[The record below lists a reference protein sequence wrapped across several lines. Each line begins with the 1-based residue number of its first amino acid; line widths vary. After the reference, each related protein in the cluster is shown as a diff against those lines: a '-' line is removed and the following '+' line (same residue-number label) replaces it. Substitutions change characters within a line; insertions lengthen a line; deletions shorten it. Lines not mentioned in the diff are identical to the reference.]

1 MNEFEKDSF
10 WLSKGPLLGCK
21 RTPFAMQNEPFWKAK
36 GLLLFY
42 GAKIAAFLSDNC
54 CFLWFI

>member
-21 RTPFAMQNEPFWKAK
+21 RSPFAMQNEPFWSPK

-42 GAKIAAFLSDNC
+42 DAKIAAFFEEKNA
-54 CFLWFI
+54 